1 MAKANALRSRLTPKR
16 WLEPQIGVGSS
27 VFTKKYT

>member
-1 MAKANALRSRLTPKR
+1 MPEANALRSRLTPKR

-27 VFTKKYT
+27 DFTDKYT